1 MDARR
6 TISTMALAALSFG
19 GLAAAPPALAG
30 EAEASPAA
38 TAPAPLAFE
47 HLGTWGGPGSG
58 FDKFKAPVAVD
69 AFDGR
74 VYVAELGSHSIET
87 RQGSTGIIYN
97 AIEAPSALLG
107 GFDGPQDV
115 AAADAETFYVAD
127 SGNDRV
133 QRFEAGTWKAWGTS
147 GAGQGQ
153 FLELIALAVGP
164 NGHVYTVDRGA
175 LRIQEFTGAGTF
187 VRSWG
192 GAGDGAGQFNQVVGV
207 AVGPDGSV
215 YTADVGDNRVSRFT
229 SAGRFVSSWTVE
241 WPGGVSTGNLSLDV
255 GVDGKV
261 YVVNLNSK
269 GVFVYSAEGALLGT
283 LGAEVLATPWS
294 VDVDPSG
301 TVRVTDFF
309 HSTVETFRPV
319 LAATTAP
326 KVSGTKKV
334 GKTLKASKGEW
345 PVPGVTLSYRW
356 LRDGKAIGGATKSSY
371 KLKAKDAGRKIS
383 VRVTATRA
391 DYPAPSSASSA
402 KVKIAKSKPQ
412 VTVKLAKTSV
422 TWPAKAKV
430 TARVKVKG
438 VSRPT
443 GKVRV
448 LDGTKRLKTVT
459 LKKSHRGRLTITLPR
474 LKSGK
479 HKIKLQYLGSS
490 QVAKRTSKAKTLTV
504 RR

>member
-97 AIEAPSALLG
+97 AIEAPS
-107 GFDGPQDV
+107 
-115 AAADAETFYVAD
+115 
-127 SGNDRV
+127 
-133 QRFEAGTWKAWGTS
+133 
-147 GAGQGQ
+147 
-153 FLELIALAVGP
+153 
-164 NGHVYTVDRGA
+164 A

>member
-97 AIEAPSALLG
+97 AIEAPS
-107 GFDGPQDV
+107 
-115 AAADAETFYVAD
+115 
-127 SGNDRV
+127 
-133 QRFEAGTWKAWGTS
+133 
-147 GAGQGQ
+147 
-153 FLELIALAVGP
+153 
-164 NGHVYTVDRGA
+164 A

-383 VRVTATRA
+383 VRVTASRA

>member
-97 AIEAPSALLG
+97 AIEAPS
-107 GFDGPQDV
+107 
-115 AAADAETFYVAD
+115 
-127 SGNDRV
+127 
-133 QRFEAGTWKAWGTS
+133 
-147 GAGQGQ
+147 
-153 FLELIALAVGP
+153 
-164 NGHVYTVDRGA
+164 A

-294 VDVDPSG
+294 VDVDPSA

>member
-97 AIEAPSALLG
+97 AIEAPS
-107 GFDGPQDV
+107 
-115 AAADAETFYVAD
+115 
-127 SGNDRV
+127 
-133 QRFEAGTWKAWGTS
+133 
-147 GAGQGQ
+147 
-153 FLELIALAVGP
+153 
-164 NGHVYTVDRGA
+164 A

-356 LRDGKAIGGATKSSY
+356 LRDGKAIGGARKSSY

>member
-97 AIEAPSALLG
+97 AIEAPS
-107 GFDGPQDV
+107 
-115 AAADAETFYVAD
+115 
-127 SGNDRV
+127 
-133 QRFEAGTWKAWGTS
+133 
-147 GAGQGQ
+147 
-153 FLELIALAVGP
+153 
-164 NGHVYTVDRGA
+164 A

-383 VRVTATRA
+383 VRVTASRA

-402 KVKIAKSKPQ
+402 KVKIAKIKPQ